1 MLDIV
6 VAVVVGKQVKSI
18 FFLDVVVLKSV
29 KLFDMVVA
37 VAVGKQVKIHSFF
50 DVVVLKSVK
59 LLDMVVA
66 VAVGKQVKI
75 HSFFDVVILKSIKLY
90 LSKSSTVFFR
100 DLECNLFTALGT
112 LFFFLG
118 TA

>member
-50 DVVVLKSVK
+50 DVV
-59 LLDMVVA
+59 
-66 VAVGKQVKI
+66 
-75 HSFFDVVILKSIKLY
+75 ILKSIKLY

-100 DLECNLFTALGT
+100 DLECNLFTAVGT

>member
-29 KLFDMVVA
+29 KLF
-37 VAVGKQVKIHSFF
+37 
-50 DVVVLKSVK
+50 
-59 LLDMVVA
+59 DMVVA

-112 LFFFLG
+112 LFFFWELRDNLR
-118 TA
+118 TIEF